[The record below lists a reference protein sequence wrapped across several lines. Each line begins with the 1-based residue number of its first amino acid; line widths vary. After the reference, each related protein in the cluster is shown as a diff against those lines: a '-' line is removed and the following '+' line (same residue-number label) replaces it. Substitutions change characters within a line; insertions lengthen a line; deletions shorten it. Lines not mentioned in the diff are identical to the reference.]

1 MKLSVFLCLLAFF
14 GSACSQENK
23 GNTLIIE
30 EPFGDN
36 YHVLNQLQNLWDD
49 EEQNSIHKFV
59 LDTALKWEKT
69 KLPLNVCFFDGED
82 ESRIRVKKAANR
94 WSESTGVKLFSFG
107 QENTPQ
113 TCEKK
118 AGEDIRI
125 SLKGSSLSTYRG
137 TLGLERLDVHEPTM
151 YLGGFSDTYP
161 ENDDEFQMWVLHEFG
176 HALGLI
182 HEHQGKASNCFSE
195 FDLDKLY
202 GRLEN
207 SPYYWS
213 REAAKKNIETIF
225 LEKSYASSF
234 DNESI
239 MLYTFPVQYYKN
251 GQDSHCYHKT
261 NTELSIKDKSFI
273 ELFYSANNNPAELSK
288 SFEGVYSM
296 ESGGQKKK
304 LKSSNSKGQRMM
316 LSRAEAIS
324 TLKSKVESKKLSK
337 NEKSLLMEI
346 LK

>member
-1 MKLSVFLCLLAFF
+1 MKLSTFLCLLAFF
-14 GSACSQENK
+14 GSACSQENED
-23 GNTLIIE
+23 NILIIE

-49 EEQNSIHKFV
+49 EEQNSIHKFI

-82 ESRIRVKKAANR
+82 ESRVRVINAANQ
-94 WSESTGVKLFSFG
+94 WSESTGVELFFFG
-107 QENTPQ
+107 KDNIPQ

-137 TLGLERLDVHEPTM
+137 TLGLDKLDVHEPTM

-161 ENDDEFQMWVLHEFG
+161 NNDDEFQMWVLHEFG
-176 HALGLI
+176 HALGLV
-182 HEHQGKASNCFSE
+182 HEHQGEGSNCFSE

-202 GRLEN
+202 ERLEN

-213 REAAKKNIETIF
+213 REAAKGNIETI
-225 LEKSYASSF
+225 LLKKSYASTF
-234 DNESI
+234 DKESI
-239 MLYTFPVQYYKN
+239 MLYTFPAQYYKN

-261 NTELSIKDKSFI
+261 NTKLSTKDKSFI
-273 ELFYSANNNPAELSK
+273 GLFYSANNSSADLSK
-288 SFEGVYSM
+288 NFDGVYSADL
-296 ESGGQKKK
+296 GNQKKK
-304 LKSSNSKGQRMM
+304 FKSNSSKGQRLM

-324 TLKSKVESKKLSK
+324 ILKSKVESKKLPRDEK
-337 NEKSLLMEI
+337 NLLMAI